1 MTEEHDIVI
10 VGNGPV
16 GRVIVHMMTHFQ
28 QNMKEKLS
36 ILMITKEPILAFR
49 CSMPYGLDSEKD
61 MEQFLVPPKMMKEM
75 CNFKE
80 GTVTEILPE
89 ENMIKTKTGE
99 SYKYKHLVLGLGS
112 TPFIPPFKNVD
123 CTNIVAFRVK
133 EDLEKLREVTK
144 NKKNKVA
151 VIGGGYIGVEVAVEL
166 AELGIDVSIV
176 EMAPSILPVSSE
188 PELVNVIQEEVK
200 KHGVKLYENSKV
212 TGFTKEGNKAV
223 AVELDGNLDPIPVD
237 YVVMAVGVRPNSQI
251 AENAG
256 LETSRFGIKTDEF
269 LRTTKYQ
276 NIWTSGDVLE
286 KKSFISGKPMPS
298 EFATTAVF
306 TSKIVAHNI
315 FNTIY
320 GQGKKLQ
327 KYVGSING
335 NCASLFN
342 YSIGQSGFT
351 EFLAK
356 RAGYEVVTGYSET
369 PDKYPQ
375 LDPQKVYCKLVF
387 DKTDQKLIG
396 GTVLRKGLSAGQN
409 ADWISLAIQMGVKLL
424 NIMQFQYSSHPMLNP
439 KANENLFLY
448 SAMDAMKKFMQL
460 KK

>member
-1 MTEEHDIVI
+1 MTEEHHIVI

-99 SYKYKHLVLGLGS
+99 
-112 TPFIPPFKNVD
+112 I
-123 CTNIVAFRVK
+123 K

-144 NKKNKVA
+144 NKKSKVA

-286 KKSFISGKPMPS
+286 KKSFISGKPIPS

-306 TSKIVAHNI
+306 TR
-315 FNTIY
+315 
-320 GQGKKLQ
+320 
-327 KYVGSING
+327 
-335 NCASLFN
+335 
-342 YSIGQSGFT
+342 FT